1 MKKLTKLLA
10 LLAVLALFAAACG
23 DDDETTDAASDSTS
37 DSAPAE
43 EEDEMADGE
52 MAEEEQHDDEDHDHD
67 DEDHEHDDEDAADDD
82 MADEGVTV
90 DAVRI
95 VSLSPTATEM
105 LFAIGVGPL
114 VVGVDQFSNYP
125 AETADVENTGLDGFT
140 INVEAIAALEPTH
153 IFMQSNEAAEAF
165 RTLGIEVVE
174 NDAAATFDDVYTQI
188 EQMGAVTG
196 NVGEAAELVLQMQ
209 TDIDGLLGSL
219 PDVTG
224 QTFYHELTPDYYSA
238 TSSTFIGEVYGLF
251 GLVNI
256 ADEADPDGFGFPQL
270 SEEYIVDSD
279 PNFIFLADTICC
291 AENAD
296 TVGARPGWEG
306 LQAVIGGNV
315 VELNDDI
322 VSRWGPRVVDFI
334 AVIAGAIESA
344 TVDA

>member
-1 MKKLTKLLA
+1 MTMRSKLIS

-23 DDDETTDAASDSTS
+23 DDDNDTATGVDATSTS
-37 DSAPAE
+37 TSAPAPADS
-43 EEDEMADGE
+43 EDHAHESEDAMAD
-52 MAEEEQHDDEDHDHD
+52 DE
-67 DEDHEHDDEDAADDD
+67 ADP
-82 MADEGVTV
+82 
-90 DAVRI
+90 AVPERI
-95 VSLSPTATEM
+95 VSIDPSGTEIVYALGAGDLVFAFVFYSYFPEGTPVTDLSGWQPNLE
-105 LFAIGVGPL
+105 AILAFEPDL
-114 VVGVDQFSNYP
+114 VVMGSNSDIE
-125 AETADVENTGLDGFT
+125 AGL
-140 INVEAIAALEPTH
+140 
-153 IFMQSNEAAEAF
+153 EAAGVAVA
-165 RTLGIEVVE
+165 LS
-174 NDAAATFDDVYTQI
+174 NAPMSFDDVYSQI
-188 EQMGAVTG
+188 EAIGAVTG

-306 LQAVIGGNV
+306 LQAVTGGNV

>member
-23 DDDETTDAASDSTS
+23 DDDETTDAADSGSTS
-37 DSAPAE
+37 DSASAPAE
-43 EEDEMADGE
+43 DEP
-52 MAEEEQHDDEDHDHD
+52 
-67 DEDHEHDDEDAADDD
+67 ADDD
-82 MADEGVTV
+82 MADEDAAEEDGADE
-90 DAVRI
+90 DAVADEMADEDMAEEEMAAARI
-95 VSLSPTATEM
+95 VSLSPTATEV
-105 LFAIGVGPL
+105 LFAIGAGDQVI
-114 VVGVDQFSNYP
+114 GVDQFSNHP

-140 INVEAIAALEPTH
+140 INVEAIAALEPTM

-165 RTLGIEVVE
+165 RTLGIEVIE
-174 NDAAATFDDVYTQI
+174 NNAAATFDEVYTQI
-188 EQMGAVTG
+188 EQTGAATG
-196 NVGEAAELVLQMQ
+196 HVAEAAELVLQMQ
-209 TDIDGLLGSL
+209 TDIDGLVGAL
-219 PDVTG
+219 PDVSG
-224 QTFYHELTPDYYSA
+224 QTFYHELTPDYFSA

-296 TVGARPGWEG
+296 TVAARPGWDG
-306 LQAVIGGNV
+306 LQAVTAGNV